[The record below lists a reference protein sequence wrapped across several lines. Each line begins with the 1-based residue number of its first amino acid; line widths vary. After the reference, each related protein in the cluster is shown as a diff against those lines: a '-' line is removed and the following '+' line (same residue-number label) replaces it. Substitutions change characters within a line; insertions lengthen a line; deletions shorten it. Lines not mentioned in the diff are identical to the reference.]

1 MGGERRG
8 GSQRSEQDAG
18 QHDGRAVASEAP
30 REPLLRASSGGIR
43 PKRQPTQNDNLIEY
57 F

>member
-18 QHDGRAVASEAP
+18 QHGGRAVASEAP
-30 REPLLRASSGGIR
+30 GSRCEGQQWSSEAESV
-43 PKRQPTQNDNLIEY
+43 QNDNQPKTTT
-57 F
+57 

>member
-30 REPLLRASSGGIR
+30 QGRSRSAGANPAIN
-43 PKRQPTQNDNLIEY
+43 PKRPNDNLIEY